1 MPFLIGGAI
10 VYVLLARQRAPR
22 LAWTGG
28 ILLGLGLCGLMAV
41 QGFETLQFAL
51 VRDGRFDLEALA
63 DVVDNVSTAPAI
75 AMGVMF
81 IGGAALGVLVTSAA
95 LWRSRA
101 VPRGAALLLV
111 VFFIVDAPL
120 SQPLIGHVIALV
132 GALWIASTILR
143 AREEPA

>member
-1 MPFLIGGAI
+1 
-10 VYVLLARQRAPR
+10 VLLARQRAPR

-51 VRDGRFDLEALA
+51 VRDGRFDL
-63 DVVDNVSTAPAI
+63 
-75 AMGVMF
+75 
-81 IGGAALGVLVTSAA
+81 
-95 LWRSRA
+95 
-101 VPRGAALLLV
+101 
-111 VFFIVDAPL
+111 